1 MRSEFLA
8 LTLVA
13 LAGCGAKSTAVCAPV
28 ASWSL
33 PAVAC
38 AAPVVAVV
46 EPEPEPPAPEPEPE
60 PPPPPVEVIADTIEL
75 RDTVQFETG
84 EAVLLAAS
92 EQLLDEVAKIL
103 ADHPE
108 LLEVS
113 IEGHTDDVGSES
125 SNKKLSKKRAAAVRT
140 YLIGKGID
148 KKRLVT
154 DGFGEAQPVAD
165 NTSDDGRFKNRRVEF
180 KITKR
185 Q

>member
-103 ADHPE
+103 ADHPD
-108 LLEVS
+108 LVALVLQ
-113 IEGHTDDVGSES
+113 VVF
-125 SNKKLSKKRAAAVRT
+125 AAS
-140 YLIGKGID
+140 
-148 KKRLVT
+148 LVT
-154 DGFGEAQPVAD
+154 LAYGLCLRWFGRERLDNFITAAQVMVTGLKLRVIITAPV
-165 NTSDDGRFKNRRVEF
+165 TSA
-180 KITKR
+180 
-185 Q
+185 